1 MKYIKLFML
10 LAVVAFMGSCSDDDE
25 SWNSKSGV
33 TVSMVNESMRFKES
47 VGIVKVP
54 IKVEGEANGPV
65 SVTVEVK
72 ETGSNPAKENVN
84 YYITTKTIKISDNT
98 GNVELECVDDD
109 EINKEGDRTF
119 EISIVSAKGATVGS
133 NATTAIT
140 LRDNDSEFYEKLQGS
155 WVMNCTFNKAPTKW
169 DVKIVGATD
178 ENDKDYNK
186 VLYITGMIG
195 YQWTT
200 AKLSYDYN
208 KATGKGSVAFD
219 YLGQYNFAEG
229 VNFNGLGVCNV
240 RLFSVAGNQLSEDPI
255 YGTWSDDFKNI
266 TFDEGTLYGGV
277 FDSSDA
283 HKGGWFEISNI
294 TMTKK

>member
-25 SWNSKSGV
+25 SWNSNSSV
-33 TVSMVNESMRFKES
+33 TVSMENESLRFKES

-109 EINKEGDRTF
+109 DINDERTF
-119 EISIVSAKGATVGS
+119 EISIVSAKGATVGN
-133 NATTAIT
+133 NATTKIA

-155 WVMNCTFNKAPTKW
+155 WVMNCTFNGAPTKW
-169 DVKIVGATD
+169 DVKVVGATD
-178 ENDKDYNK
+178 EADEDYNK
-186 VLYITGMIG
+186 VLYITGMVG
-195 YQWTT
+195 QSWTT
-200 AKLSYDYN
+200 AVLSYEFD

-219 YLGQYNFAEG
+219 KLGQYNFAEG
-229 VNFNGLGVCNV
+229 VNFTGLGVCNV
-240 RLFSVAGNQLSEDPI
+240 RLYSVAGNQLSEDPI
-255 YGTWSDDFKNI
+255 YGTWSTDFKNI

-277 FDSSDA
+277 FDSSDT
-283 HKGGWFEISNI
+283 HQGGWFQISGI

>member
-33 TVSMVNESMRFKES
+33 TVSMENESMRFKES

-109 EINKEGDRTF
+109 KINDERTF

-133 NATTAIT
+133 NTTTAVT

-155 WVMNCTFNKAPTKW
+155 WVMNCSFNKAPTKW

>member
-33 TVSMVNESMRFKES
+33 TVSMENKSMRFKES

-54 IKVEGEANGPV
+54 IKVDGEANGPV

-109 EINKEGDRTF
+109 KINDERTF

-133 NATTAIT
+133 NATTAVT

-155 WVMNCTFNKAPTKW
+155 WVMNCTFNDAPTKW

-186 VLYITGMIG
+186 VLYITGMLG
-195 YQWTT
+195 YQWTN
-200 AKLSYDYN
+200 AKLSYDFD

-294 TMTKK
+294 TMTKKY

>member
-33 TVSMVNESMRFKES
+33 TVSMENKSMRFKES

-109 EINKEGDRTF
+109 KINDERTF
-119 EISIVSAKGATVGS
+119 EISIVSAKGATVGG

-155 WVMNCTFNKAPTKW
+155 WVMNCTFNDAPTKW

-178 ENDKDYNK
+178 EEDEDYNK
-186 VLYITGMIG
+186 VLYITGMLG
-195 YQWTT
+195 YQWTN
-200 AKLSYDYN
+200 AKLSYDFD

-229 VNFNGLGVCNV
+229 VNFTGLGVCNV

>member
-33 TVSMVNESMRFKES
+33 TVSMENKSMRFKES

-72 ETGSNPAKENVN
+72 ETGSNPAKENVH

-109 EINKEGDRTF
+109 KINDERTF

-133 NATTAIT
+133 NTTTAVT

-155 WVMNCTFNKAPTKW
+155 WVMNCTYNKAPTKW

>member
-33 TVSMVNESMRFKES
+33 TVSMENKSMRFKES

-109 EINKEGDRTF
+109 KINDKRTF

-133 NATTAIT
+133 NTTTAVT

>member
-33 TVSMVNESMRFKES
+33 TVSMENKSMRFKES

-109 EINKEGDRTF
+109 KINDERTF

-133 NATTAIT
+133 NTTTAVT

-155 WVMNCTFNKAPTKW
+155 WVMNCTYNKAPTKW

>member
-33 TVSMVNESMRFKES
+33 TVSMENESMRFKES

-109 EINKEGDRTF
+109 KINDERTF

-133 NATTAIT
+133 NTTTAVT

-169 DVKIVGATD
+169 NVKIVGATD

>member
-33 TVSMVNESMRFKES
+33 TVSMENESMRFKES

-109 EINKEGDRTF
+109 KINDERTF
-119 EISIVSAKGATVGS
+119 EISIVSAKGATVGG

-155 WVMNCTFNKAPTKW
+155 WVMNCTFNDAPTKW

-178 ENDKDYNK
+178 EEDEDYNK
-186 VLYITGMIG
+186 VLYITGMLG
-195 YQWTT
+195 YQWTN
-200 AKLSYDYN
+200 AKLSYDFD

-229 VNFNGLGVCNV
+229 VNFTGLGVCNV
-240 RLFSVAGNQLSEDPI
+240 RLYSVAGNQLSEDPI
-255 YGTWSDDFKNI
+255 YGTWSADFKNI

>member
-33 TVSMVNESMRFKES
+33 TVSMENESMRFKES

-109 EINKEGDRTF
+109 KINDERTF

-133 NATTAIT
+133 NTTTAVT

-208 KATGKGSVAFD
+208 KATGKRSVAFD

>member
-33 TVSMVNESMRFKES
+33 TVSMENESMRFKES

-72 ETGSNPAKENVN
+72 ETGSNPAKENVH

-109 EINKEGDRTF
+109 KINDERTF

-133 NATTAIT
+133 NTTTAVT

-229 VNFNGLGVCNV
+229 VNFNGLGVLQRASLQCS
-240 RLFSVAGNQLSEDPI
+240 RQSA
-255 YGTWSDDFKNI
+255 
-266 TFDEGTLYGGV
+266 
-277 FDSSDA
+277 
-283 HKGGWFEISNI
+283 
-294 TMTKK
+294 

>member
-33 TVSMVNESMRFKES
+33 TVSMENKSLSFKES

-109 EINKEGDRTF
+109 KINDERTF
-119 EISIVSAKGATVGS
+119 EISIVSAKGATVGG

-155 WVMNCTFNKAPTKW
+155 WVMNCTFNDAPTKW

-178 ENDKDYNK
+178 EEDEDYNK
-186 VLYITGMIG
+186 VLYITGMLG
-195 YQWTT
+195 YQWTN
-200 AKLSYDYN
+200 AKLSYDFD

-229 VNFNGLGVCNV
+229 VNFKGLGVCNV
-240 RLFSVAGNQLSEDPI
+240 QLFNLDGKNLTDTPI
-255 YGTWSDDFKNI
+255 YGSWSADFKTI
-266 TFDEGTLYGGV
+266 TFGEGTLFGAV
-277 FDSSDA
+277 IDSNGEV
-283 HKGGWFEISNI
+283 KGGWFDVKNI
-294 TMTKK
+294 TLTKK

>member
-33 TVSMVNESMRFKES
+33 TVSMENKSMRFKES

-109 EINKEGDRTF
+109 KINDERTF

-133 NATTAIT
+133 NTTTAVT

>member
-1 MKYIKLFML
+1 ML

-33 TVSMVNESMRFKES
+33 TVSMENESMRFKES

-72 ETGSNPAKENVN
+72 ETGSNPAKENVH

-109 EINKEGDRTF
+109 KINDERTF

-133 NATTAIT
+133 NTTTAVT

-155 WVMNCTFNKAPTKW
+155 WVMNCTYNKAPTKW

>member
-33 TVSMVNESMRFKES
+33 TVSMENKSMRFKES

-109 EINKEGDRTF
+109 KINDERTF

-155 WVMNCTFNKAPTKW
+155 WVMNCTFNDAPTKW

-178 ENDKDYNK
+178 EEDEDYNK
-186 VLYITGMIG
+186 VLYITGMLG
-195 YQWTT
+195 YQWTN
-200 AKLSYDYN
+200 AKLSYDFD

-229 VNFNGLGVCNV
+229 VNFTGLGVCNV
-240 RLFSVAGNQLSEDPI
+240 RLYSVAGNQLSEDPI
-255 YGTWSDDFKNI
+255 YGTWSADFKNI

>member
-1 MKYIKLFML
+1 ML

-33 TVSMVNESMRFKES
+33 TVSMENKSMRFKES

-109 EINKEGDRTF
+109 KINDERTF

-133 NATTAIT
+133 NATTAVT

-155 WVMNCTFNKAPTKW
+155 WVMNCTYNKAPTKW

>member
-33 TVSMVNESMRFKES
+33 TVSMENESMRFKES

-84 YYITTKTIKISDNT
+84 YYITTKTITISDSV
-98 GNVELECVDDD
+98 GNVELECVDDED
-109 EINKEGDRTF
+109 INVDRTF

-133 NATTAIT
+133 NATTAVT

-155 WVMNCTFNKAPTKW
+155 WVMNCTFNDAPTKW
-169 DVKIVGATD
+169 NVKVVGATD
-178 ENDKDYNK
+178 EADEDYNK

-200 AKLSYDYN
+200 AKLSYDYD

-229 VNFNGLGVCNV
+229 VNFTGLGVCNV
-240 RLFSVAGNQLSEDPI
+240 RLYSVAGNQLSEDPI
-255 YGTWSDDFKNI
+255 YGTWSADFKNI

>member
-33 TVSMVNESMRFKES
+33 TVSMENESMRFKES

-109 EINKEGDRTF
+109 KINDERTF
-119 EISIVSAKGATVGS
+119 EISIVSAKGATVGG

-155 WVMNCTFNKAPTKW
+155 WVMNCTYNKAPTKW

>member
-33 TVSMVNESMRFKES
+33 TVSMENESMRFKES

-72 ETGSNPAKENVN
+72 ETGSNPAKENVH

-109 EINKEGDRTF
+109 KINDERTF

-133 NATTAIT
+133 NTTTAVT

-155 WVMNCTFNKAPTKW
+155 WVMNCTYNKAPTKW

>member
-1 MKYIKLFML
+1 ML

-33 TVSMVNESMRFKES
+33 TVSMENESMRFKES

-109 EINKEGDRTF
+109 KINDERTF

-133 NATTAIT
+133 NTTTAVT

>member
-33 TVSMVNESMRFKES
+33 TVSMENESMRFKES

-54 IKVEGEANGPV
+54 IKVDGEANGPV

-109 EINKEGDRTF
+109 KINDERTF

-133 NATTAIT
+133 NATTAVT

-155 WVMNCTFNKAPTKW
+155 WVMNCTFNDAPTKW

-178 ENDKDYNK
+178 EEDEDYNK
-186 VLYITGMIG
+186 VLYITGMLG
-195 YQWTT
+195 YQWTN
-200 AKLSYDYN
+200 AKLSYDFD

-229 VNFNGLGVCNV
+229 VNFTGLGVCNV

>member
-33 TVSMVNESMRFKES
+33 TVSMENESMRFKES

-72 ETGSNPAKENVN
+72 ETGSNPAKENVH

-109 EINKEGDRTF
+109 KINDDRTF

-133 NATTAIT
+133 NAKTAIA

-155 WVMNCTFNKAPTKW
+155 WVMNCTYNKAPTKW

>member
-33 TVSMVNESMRFKES
+33 TVSMENESMRFKES

-84 YYITTKTIKISDNT
+84 YYITTKTITISDSV
-98 GNVELECVDDD
+98 GNVELECVDDED
-109 EINKEGDRTF
+109 INEDRTF

-133 NATTAIT
+133 NATTAVT

-155 WVMNCTFNKAPTKW
+155 WVMNCTFNDAPTKW
-169 DVKIVGATD
+169 DVKVVGATD
-178 ENDKDYNK
+178 EADEDYNK

-200 AKLSYDYN
+200 AKLSYDYD

-229 VNFNGLGVCNV
+229 VNFTGLGVCNV
-240 RLFSVAGNQLSEDPI
+240 RLYSVAGNQLSEDPI
-255 YGTWSDDFKNI
+255 YGTWSADFKNI

>member
-10 LAVVAFMGSCSDDDE
+10 LAVVAFIGSCSDDDE

-33 TVSMVNESMRFKES
+33 TVSMENESMRFKES

-109 EINKEGDRTF
+109 KINDERTF

-133 NATTAIT
+133 NTTTKIS

-155 WVMNCTFNKAPTKW
+155 WVMNCTYNDAPTKW

-195 YQWTT
+195 VQWTT
-200 AKLSYDYN
+200 AKLSYDFD

-229 VNFNGLGVCNV
+229 VNFTGLGVCNV

>member
-33 TVSMVNESMRFKES
+33 TVSMENESMRFKES

-109 EINKEGDRTF
+109 KINDERTF
-119 EISIVSAKGATVGS
+119 EISIVSAKGATVGG

-155 WVMNCTFNKAPTKW
+155 WVMNCTFNDAPTKW

-178 ENDKDYNK
+178 EEDEDYNK
-186 VLYITGMIG
+186 VLYITGMLG

-200 AKLSYDYN
+200 AKLSYDFD

-229 VNFNGLGVCNV
+229 VNFTGLGVCNV

>member
-33 TVSMVNESMRFKES
+33 TVSMENESMRFKES

-72 ETGSNPAKENVN
+72 ETGSNPAKENVH

-109 EINKEGDRTF
+109 KINDDRTF

-133 NATTAIT
+133 NATTAVT
-140 LRDNDSEFYEKLQGS
+140 LRDNDTEFYEKLQGS
-155 WVMNCTFNKAPTKW
+155 WVMNCTFNDAPTKW

-186 VLYITGMIG
+186 VLYITGMLG

>member
-33 TVSMVNESMRFKES
+33 TVSMENESLRFKES
-47 VGIVKVP
+47 VGVVKVP

-65 SVTVEVK
+65 SVTVKVE

-84 YYITTKTIKISDNT
+84 YYITTKTITISDSI
-98 GNVELECVDDD
+98 GNVELECVDDND
-109 EINKEGDRTF
+109 INEDRTF
-119 EISIVSAKGATVGS
+119 AISIVSAKGATVGS

-155 WVMNCTFNKAPTKW
+155 WVMNCTFNDAPTKW
-169 DVKIVGATD
+169 DVKVVGATD
-178 ENDKDYNK
+178 EADKDYNK

-200 AKLSYDYN
+200 AKLSYDYD

-229 VNFNGLGVCNV
+229 VNFTGLGVCNV
-240 RLFSVAGNQLSEDPI
+240 RLYSVAGNQLSEDPI
-255 YGTWSDDFKNI
+255 YGTWSADFKNI

>member
-33 TVSMVNESMRFKES
+33 TVSMENKSMRFKES

-54 IKVEGEANGPV
+54 IKVDGEANGPV

-109 EINKEGDRTF
+109 KINDERTF

-133 NATTAIT
+133 NATTAVT

-155 WVMNCTFNKAPTKW
+155 WVMNCTFNDAPTKW

-186 VLYITGMIG
+186 VLYITGMLG
-195 YQWTT
+195 YQWTN
-200 AKLSYDYN
+200 AKLSYDFD

-294 TMTKK
+294 TMTKKL

>member
-1 MKYIKLFML
+1 ML

-33 TVSMVNESMRFKES
+33 TVSMENKSMRFKES

-109 EINKEGDRTF
+109 KINDERTF
-119 EISIVSAKGATVGS
+119 EISIVSAKGATVGG

-155 WVMNCTFNKAPTKW
+155 WVMNCTFNDAPTKW

-178 ENDKDYNK
+178 EEDEDYNK
-186 VLYITGMIG
+186 VLYITGMLG
-195 YQWTT
+195 YQWTN
-200 AKLSYDYN
+200 AKLSYDFD

-229 VNFNGLGVCNV
+229 VNFTGLGVCNV
-240 RLFSVAGNQLSEDPI
+240 RLYSVAGNQLSEDPI
-255 YGTWSDDFKNI
+255 YGTWSADFKNI

>member
-33 TVSMVNESMRFKES
+33 TVSMENESLRFKES

-98 GNVELECVDDD
+98 GNVELECVDDED
-109 EINKEGDRTF
+109 INDDRTF

-133 NATTAIT
+133 NATTKIS

-155 WVMNCTFNKAPTKW
+155 WVMNCTFNDAPTKW

-178 ENDKDYNK
+178 ENDEDYNK

-195 YQWTT
+195 VQWTT
-200 AKLSYDYN
+200 AKLSYDFD

-229 VNFNGLGVCNV
+229 VDFGSAGIHNV
-240 RLFSVAGNQLSEDPI
+240 RLYNMDGNDYTDTPI
-255 YGTWSDDFKNI
+255 YGTWSANFKNI
-266 TFDEGTLYGGV
+266 TFEDGTLCGAV
-277 FDSSDA
+277 VDNSDTIL
-283 HKGGWFEISNI
+283 GYWFKVKDI
-294 TMTKK
+294 TLTKK

>member
-33 TVSMVNESMRFKES
+33 TVSMENESMRFKES

-72 ETGSNPAKENVN
+72 ETGANPAKENVN

-109 EINKEGDRTF
+109 KINADRTF
-119 EISIVSAKGATVGS
+119 EISIVSAKGATVGG
-133 NATTAIT
+133 NATTAVT

-155 WVMNCTFNKAPTKW
+155 WVMNCTFNDAPTKW

>member
-33 TVSMVNESMRFKES
+33 TVSMENESMRFKES

-109 EINKEGDRTF
+109 KINDERTF

-133 NATTAIT
+133 NTTTAVT

-155 WVMNCTFNKAPTKW
+155 WVMNCTFNDAPTKW

-178 ENDKDYNK
+178 EEDEDYNK
-186 VLYITGMIG
+186 VLYITGMLG
-195 YQWTT
+195 YKWTT
-200 AKLSYDYN
+200 AKLSYDFD

-229 VNFNGLGVCNV
+229 VNFTGLGVCNV

>member
-33 TVSMVNESMRFKES
+33 TVSMENESLRFKES

-109 EINKEGDRTF
+109 KINDARTF

-133 NATTAIT
+133 NATTAVT

-155 WVMNCTFNKAPTKW
+155 WVMNCTFNDAPTKW

-178 ENDKDYNK
+178 EEDEDYNK
-186 VLYITGMIG
+186 VLYITGMLG

-200 AKLSYDYN
+200 AKLSYDFD

-229 VNFNGLGVCNV
+229 VNFTGLGVCNV
-240 RLFSVAGNQLSEDPI
+240 RLYSVAGNQLSEDPI

>member
-33 TVSMVNESMRFKES
+33 TVSMENESMRFKES

-109 EINKEGDRTF
+109 KINDDRTF

-133 NATTAIT
+133 NAKTAIA

-155 WVMNCTFNKAPTKW
+155 WVMNCTYNKAPTKW

>member
-33 TVSMVNESMRFKES
+33 TVSMENKSMRFKES

-72 ETGSNPAKENVN
+72 ETGYNPAKENVN

-109 EINKEGDRTF
+109 KINDERTF

-133 NATTAIT
+133 NATTAVT

-155 WVMNCTFNKAPTKW
+155 WVMNCTYNKAPTKW

>member
-1 MKYIKLFML
+1 ML

-33 TVSMVNESMRFKES
+33 TVSMENESMRFKES

-109 EINKEGDRTF
+109 KINDDRTF

-133 NATTAIT
+133 NAKTAIA

-155 WVMNCTFNKAPTKW
+155 WVMNCTYNKAPTKW

>member
-1 MKYIKLFML
+1 ML

-33 TVSMVNESMRFKES
+33 TVSMENESMRFKES

-72 ETGSNPAKENVN
+72 ETGSNPAKENVH

-109 EINKEGDRTF
+109 KINDERTF

-133 NATTAIT
+133 NTTTAVT

>member
-33 TVSMVNESMRFKES
+33 TVSMENESMRFKES

-109 EINKEGDRTF
+109 KINDDRTF

-133 NATTAIT
+133 NATTAVT
-140 LRDNDSEFYEKLQGS
+140 LRDNDTEFYEKLQGS
-155 WVMNCTFNKAPTKW
+155 WVMNCTFNDAPTKW

-186 VLYITGMIG
+186 VLYITGMLG
-195 YQWTT
+195 YQWTN
-200 AKLSYDYN
+200 AKLSYDYD

-229 VNFNGLGVCNV
+229 VNFTGLGVCNV
-240 RLFSVAGNQLSEDPI
+240 RLYSVAGNQLSEDPI
-255 YGTWSDDFKNI
+255 YGTWSADFKNI

>member
-33 TVSMVNESMRFKES
+33 TVSMENKSMRFKES

-54 IKVEGEANGPV
+54 IKVDGEANGPV

-109 EINKEGDRTF
+109 KINDERTF

-133 NATTAIT
+133 NATTAVT

-155 WVMNCTFNKAPTKW
+155 WVMNCTFNDAPTKW

-186 VLYITGMIG
+186 VLYITGMLG
-195 YQWTT
+195 YQWTN
-200 AKLSYDYN
+200 AKLSYDFD

-283 HKGGWFEISNI
+283 HKAGWFEISNI
-294 TMTKK
+294 TMTKKY